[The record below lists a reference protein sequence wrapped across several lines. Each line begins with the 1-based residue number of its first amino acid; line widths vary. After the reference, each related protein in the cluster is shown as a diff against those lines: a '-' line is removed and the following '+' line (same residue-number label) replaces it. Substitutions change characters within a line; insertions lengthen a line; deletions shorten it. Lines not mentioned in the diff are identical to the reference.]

1 VSSGA
6 VGDGAP
12 GFEVS
17 QGGGTQLS
25 SLDGQN
31 VMENPWIFQDENW
44 GTGPINWKPPY
55 GLSKPI
61 GSIYAIYGNLY
72 HQYTPNVSIYIPYM
86 DPMGNVFSWLI
97 NRNSK
102 KCRFL
107 FGL

>member
-12 GFEVS
+12 GF
-17 QGGGTQLS
+17 S

-31 VMENPWIFQDENW
+31 VMENPSIFQDENW
-44 GTGPINWKPPY
+44 GTGPINWKPPTVC
-55 GLSKPI
+55 
-61 GSIYAIYGNLY
+61 
-72 HQYTPNVSIYIPYM
+72 Q
-86 DPMGNVFSWLI
+86 NVFSWLI